1 MLKRKSKS
9 SSQPAEERR
18 NDIRT
23 VAARAGV
30 SIASVSR
37 TINGLPSV
45 DPGIAKKV
53 WAAVKELGYQPNTQ
67 ARAMGSGRSR
77 LFGLIISDITNPFF
91 PELIQNFEDIA
102 VKFGYEI
109 LIGSTAHD
117 PKLMER
123 VIDRMLQRN
132 VEGAAVM
139 TFGIE
144 ETVIDRLAAR
154 GVPLVFIDVAPDA
167 KGMSTLSVDYATG
180 IGQAVQHLAVLGHRR
195 IGFIAGPADLH
206 SAILREEAFR
216 SAMKSIGLP
225 PAPEYIVR
233 GNHTLEGGTEAMETL
248 LKLDSP
254 PTAVMCS
261 NDMTAIGVLHATAD
275 AGIKVP
281 EQMSVIGFDDIH
293 IARYMIPPLTTV
305 QMSCR
310 DLAQTAFNALRA
322 FVEQDHKN
330 WHRDYQIST
339 QLSVRRSTSIPAG
352 ALSDLASRAGVGA
365 PLKPTPPARAKK
377 QESRPKG

>member
-1 MLKRKSKS
+1 MARRKSELTAH
-9 SSQPAEERR
+9 PAGERR

-37 TINGLPSV
+37 TINGVPTV
-45 DPGIAKKV
+45 DPKIAKKV
-53 WAAVKELGYQPNTQ
+53 WAAVKELNYQPNTQ
-67 ARAMGSGRSR
+67 ARALVSGRSR
-77 LFGLIISDITNPFF
+77 LFGLIISDIMNPFF
-91 PELIQNFEDIA
+91 PELIQSFEDIA
-102 VKFGYEI
+102 VNFGYEV

-144 ETVIDRLAAR
+144 ETVLDRLAAR
-154 GVPLVFIDVAPDA
+154 GVPLVFIDIAPQA
-167 KGMSTLSVDYATG
+167 EGMSTLTVDYAKG

-195 IGFIAGPADLH
+195 IGFIAGPAGLH

-216 SAMKSIGLP
+216 SAMTQIGLP
-225 PAPEYIVR
+225 PAPQYIVR
-233 GNHTLEGGTEAMETL
+233 GNHTLEGGTEAMEAL
-248 LKLDSP
+248 LKLESP

-261 NDMTAIGVLHATAD
+261 NDMTAIGVLHAAAD
-275 AGIKVP
+275 ADIKVP

-293 IARYMIPPLTTV
+293 IASYMIPPLTTI
-305 QMSCR
+305 QMSCS

-322 FVEQDHKN
+322 YVEQDHKN
-330 WHRDYQIST
+330 WRRDYAITT
-339 QLSVRRSTSIPAG
+339 QLSVRRSTSIPYG
-352 ALSDLASRAGVGA
+352 ALSDLASQTGGGEPTRPA
-365 PLKPTPPARAKK
+365 PPTRPGKVKSKLKN
-377 QESRPKG
+377 

>member
-1 MLKRKSKS
+1 
-9 SSQPAEERR
+9 
-18 NDIRT
+18 
-23 VAARAGV
+23 
-30 SIASVSR
+30 
-37 TINGLPSV
+37 
-45 DPGIAKKV
+45 
-53 WAAVKELGYQPNTQ
+53 
-67 ARAMGSGRSR
+67 
-77 LFGLIISDITNPFF
+77 
-91 PELIQNFEDIA
+91 
-102 VKFGYEI
+102 
-109 LIGSTAHD
+109 
-117 PKLMER
+117 
-123 VIDRMLQRN
+123 
-132 VEGAAVM
+132 M

-225 PAPEYIVR
+225 PDPEYIVR

>member
-225 PAPEYIVR
+225 PDPEYIVR

-377 QESRPKG
+377 QESKPKR

>member
-1 MLKRKSKS
+1 MPRRKSES
-9 SSQPAEERR
+9 SPRSTEGRR
-18 NDIRT
+18 NDIRM

-37 TINGLPSV
+37 TINRVPTV
-45 DPGIAKKV
+45 DPKIAKRV

-67 ARAMGSGRSR
+67 ARALVSGRSR

-102 VKFGYEI
+102 VKSGYEV
-109 LIGSTAHD
+109 LIGSTSHD
-117 PKLMER
+117 PMLMER
-123 VIDRMLQRN
+123 VIDRMLQRS

-144 ETVIDRLAAR
+144 ETVLDRLAAR
-154 GVPLVFIDVAPDA
+154 GVPLVFMDIAPDA
-167 KGMSTLSVDYATG
+167 KGMSTLSVDYAMG

-195 IGFIAGPADLH
+195 IGFIAGPAGLH
-206 SAILREEAFR
+206 SAILREKAFR
-216 SAMKSIGLP
+216 SAMADIGMP
-225 PAPEYIVR
+225 PPNEYIVR
-233 GNHTLEGGTEAMETL
+233 GDHTLEGGTEAMGTL
-248 LKLDSP
+248 LKLQSP

-261 NDMTAIGVLHATAD
+261 NDMTAIGVLHAAAD

-293 IARYMIPPLTTV
+293 IARYMIPPLTTI

-310 DLAQTAFNALRA
+310 DLAQTAFHALCA
-322 FVEQDHKN
+322 YVEGDRKT
-330 WHRDYQIST
+330 WRRDYPIST
-339 QLSVRRSTSIPAG
+339 RLSVRRSTSIPHG
-352 ALSDLASRAGVGA
+352 ALSDLAHRAA
-365 PLKPTPPARAKK
+365 PPAIEKKRAARTK
-377 QESRPKG
+377 R